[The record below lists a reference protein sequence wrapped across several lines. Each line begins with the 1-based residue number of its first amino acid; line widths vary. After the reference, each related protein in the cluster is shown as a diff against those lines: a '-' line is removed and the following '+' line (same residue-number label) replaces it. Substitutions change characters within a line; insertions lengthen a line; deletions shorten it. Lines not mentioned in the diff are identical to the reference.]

1 VGAAFLTQTLIDEVD
16 FQTVASRPTHYRE
29 NAMKHTLT
37 TTLAAV
43 AMIAGSM
50 VAFADDD
57 SRARDVL
64 ALKEL
69 HVAFHQAVSH
79 AGTDPAT
86 KLARVEAVLALWT
99 DDGVFITGGVT
110 YAGKGTPGTA
120 SCDPGSM
127 TLCDLYFNHA
137 GGFVLGHNW
146 VSLTPIFTEAIT
158 VLDRRNAEIYF
169 QCIYVDAVTFQIKSN
184 VTFGLPGMPGTGL
197 ARKVHGHWLFSYA
210 QGTSFPP
217 PTLDVP

>member
-1 VGAAFLTQTLIDEVD
+1 
-16 FQTVASRPTHYRE
+16 
-29 NAMKHTLT
+29 M
-37 TTLAAV
+37 
-43 AMIAGSM
+43 
-50 VAFADDD
+50 
-57 SRARDVL
+57 
-64 ALKEL
+64 
-69 HVAFHQAVSH
+69 
-79 AGTDPAT
+79 
-86 KLARVEAVLALWT
+86 
-99 DDGVFITGGVT
+99 T

-127 TLCDLYFNHA
+127 TLCDLFFNHA
-137 GGFVLGHNW
+137 GGFVLGHDW
-146 VSLTPIFTEAIT
+146 VSLTPIFTEAIK

-184 VTFGLPGMPGTGL
+184 VTFGLPGMPGTGR